1 MTMRT
6 ASLVAIA
13 ALSLVSAC
21 GGSDSASIPP
31 TSPAVAAASTANGSS
46 GTGTTTPA
54 PVTVTGTV
62 SAMTGACPAIA
73 FKVEAKRVKTDGTTK
88 YGDKACADVKVGVKV
103 GAVGIA
109 QADGSILAKEVRVIP
124 PPPPPPVTVTGTVSA
139 VTGAC
144 PAIAFTVEAKRV
156 KTDGTTKYGG
166 KACADVKVGVK
177 VGAVGIAQADGSIL
191 AKEVRVIPPVVAP
204 TPAIS
209 GAIATVSGTCPAI
222 TITVGAKVAV
232 TSATTAFSGK
242 GCGDLK
248 AGMSVDIFGTL
259 ASGATTLT
267 AVRVVAK

>member
-54 PVTVTGTV
+54 
-62 SAMTGACPAIA
+62 
-73 FKVEAKRVKTDGTTK
+73 
-88 YGDKACADVKVGVKV
+88 
-103 GAVGIA
+103 
-109 QADGSILAKEVRVIP
+109 
-124 PPPPPPVTVTGTVSA
+124 PVTVTGTVSA